1 MAETETD
8 SRTKTILKLNT
19 KINIINS
26 IDSSRVNMK
35 DVRFWIF
42 LIDKFLLLVL
52 TCSVPNVLE

>member
-1 MAETETD
+1 VAETETD